1 MNYVIDASIAL
12 GFVLPDEDDD
22 RSERFLQTLAL
33 DVLCVPCIW
42 HAEVLNGLL
51 SAQRRKRIDAVGLDR
66 GIGYFAMLPIR
77 IDVDPPDLP
86 AIRSLAEAHRL
97 TAYDATYLELAIR
110 QHLPMATGDAALAK
124 AARSHGVKTL

>member
-12 GFVLPDEDDD
+12 GFVLPDEDDA
-22 RSERFLQTLAL
+22 RSENLLRTLAL

-51 SAQRRKRIDAVGLDR
+51 FAQRRKRIDRAGVDR
-66 GIGYFAMLPIR
+66 GIGYFAMLDIR
-77 IDVDPPDLP
+77 LDADPPDLP
-86 AIRSLAEAHRL
+86 AIRKLADAHRL
-97 TAYDATYLELAIR
+97 TAYDATYLELAVR
-110 QHLPMATGDAALAK
+110 QHLPIATNDAALAK

>member
-22 RSERFLQTLAL
+22 RSDGLLKTLAL
-33 DVLCVPCIW
+33 DVLCVPYLW

-51 SAQRRKRIDAVGLDR
+51 SAQRRKRIDGAGVDR
-66 GIGYFAMLPIR
+66 GIGYFAML
-77 IDVDPPDLP
+77 DVRLDSEPPDLP
-86 AIRSLAEAHRL
+86 AIRLLAEAHRL
-97 TAYDATYLELAIR
+97 TAYDATYLELALR
-110 QHLPMATGDAALAK
+110 QHLPIATSDAALAK

>member
-12 GFVLPDEDDD
+12 GFVLPDDDD
-22 RSERFLQTLAL
+22 ARSEGLLQTLAL

-42 HAEVLNGLL
+42 QAEVLNGLL
-51 SAQRRKRIDAVGLDR
+51 SAQRRKRIDGAGVDR
-66 GIGYFAMLPIR
+66 VIGYFAMLDIR
-77 IDVDPPDLP
+77 IDTDLPDMP
-86 AIRSLAEAHRL
+86 AIRRLADAHRL

-110 QHLPMATGDAALAK
+110 QHLPIATNEAALAK